1 MRIAFILDPLE
12 GIDTRKDSSLA
23 MMREASIRG
32 HQIHVLL
39 MGDVLLK
46 EGVIQAVSREIRLTG
61 KVPLWFEAENPRTC
75 PLAEF
80 DVVMMRKDPP
90 FDMEYYYATQLLE
103 LAEQGGAKVVN
114 RPAALRN
121 WNEKLAIAKF
131 PEFTPPT
138 LVARR
143 EVDLR
148 EFLAMHRDIII
159 KPLDG
164 MGGAGVF
171 RVRENDPNIGVII
184 ETMTCYGKRTVM
196 AQRFVPEI
204 EQGDKRILMVDGVP
218 APYCLAR
225 IPKKGETRG
234 NLASGGKGIA
244 QPLSRR
250 DLEIAQSVGPV
261 LESAGISLAGLDV
274 IGDFL
279 TEINVTSPTCMQ
291 EILDQTGFDVAKMM
305 LDLLESGCA

>member
-1 MRIAFILDPLE
+1 MKIAFILDPLE
-12 GIDTRKDSSLA
+12 GIDIHKDSSFA
-23 MMREASIRG
+23 MMREASSRG
-32 HQIHVLL
+32 HQIHALP
-39 MGDVLLK
+39 MEGIMLK
-46 EGVIQAVSREIRLTG
+46 EGVIQADSREIRLTG
-61 KVPLWFEAENPRTC
+61 KDPLWYEAGKSRTC
-75 PLAEF
+75 RLAEF
-80 DVVMMRKDPP
+80 DVVLMRKDPP

-103 LAEQGGAKVVN
+103 LAEQEGVKIVN
-114 RPAALRN
+114 KPAALRN
-121 WNEKLAIAKF
+121 WNEKLSIAKF
-131 PEFTPPT
+131 PELTPPT
-138 LVARR
+138 LVARK
-143 EVDLR
+143 ENDLR

-204 EQGDKRILMVDGVP
+204 EKGDKRILVVGGVP

-234 NLASGGKGIA
+234 NLASGGKGVA
-244 QPLSRR
+244 RLLSGR
-250 DLEIAQSVGPV
+250 DLEIANAVGPA
-261 LESAGISLAGLDV
+261 LRSAGIALAGLDV

>member
-12 GIDTRKDSSLA
+12 GIDTRKDSSFA
-23 MMREASIRG
+23 MMREASVRG

-61 KVPLWFEAENPRTC
+61 KTPLWFEAENPRTC

-138 LVARR
+138 LVAKR
-143 EVDLR
+143 EEDLR
-148 EFLAMHRDIII
+148 EFLAMHRDIIL

-171 RVRENDPNIGVII
+171 RVREDDPNIGVII
-184 ETMTCYGKRTVM
+184 ETMTGYGTRTVM

-234 NLASGGKGIA
+234 NLASGGKGVA
-244 QPLSRR
+244 RPLSGR
-250 DLEIAQSVGPV
+250 DLEIAHAVGPS
-261 LESAGISLAGLDV
+261 LRSAGIALAGLDV

-291 EILDQTGFDVAKMM
+291 EILDQTGFSVAKQVI
-305 LDLLESGCA
+305 DLLESGCA

>member
-12 GIDTRKDSSLA
+12 GIDTRKDSSFA
-23 MMREASIRG
+23 MMREASSRG

-46 EGVIQAVSREIRLTG
+46 EGTIQAVSREIRLTG
-61 KVPLWFEAENPRTC
+61 KTPLWFEAGNPRTC

-103 LAEQGGAKVVN
+103 LAEQGGAKIVN

-138 LVARR
+138 LVAKR
-143 EVDLR
+143 EEDLR
-148 EFLAMHRDIII
+148 EFLALHRDIIL

-171 RVRENDPNIGVII
+171 RVREDDPNIGVII
-184 ETMTCYGKRTVM
+184 ETMTGYGTRTVM

-234 NLASGGKGIA
+234 NLASGGKGVA
-244 QPLSRR
+244 RPLSGR
-250 DLEIAQSVGPV
+250 DLEIAHAVGPS
-261 LESAGISLAGLDV
+261 LRSAGIALAGLDV

-291 EILDQTGFDVAKMM
+291 EILDQAGFSVAKQVI
-305 LDLLESGCA
+305 DLLESGCA